1 MKQMSPEHYHRQVE
15 TPCHAISNVHMEHFL
30 EINGQDQGN
39 LLTTKSLEHRNF
51 NNIFCDFFYHGPLF
65 LVVKMKKLSSN

>member
-1 MKQMSPEHYHRQVE
+1 MKQMSPDHYHRQVE

-39 LLTTKSLEHRNF
+39 LLRVIDNKTVRR
-51 NNIFCDFFYHGPLF
+51 
-65 LVVKMKKLSSN
+65 

>member
-51 NNIFCDFFYHGPLF
+51 NNIFCDFFLPWATFFGSKNEETVF
-65 LVVKMKKLSSN
+65 